1 MITYIHTY
9 VPNYCPIPVPWPKTV
24 SATNAIIIIIK
35 ETSSSAHD
43 KSLGLGGLRKTI
55 CITVQTDLLLI
66 KSFSSRSSFTTTT
79 TTLSATQHQFRPC
92 CAGPQCLISFV
103 PEYAGRPQHWNR
115 LLGDSQSLH
124 GYIPFIN
131 CRFIFL
137 RQHRIIRVIRG
148 LPGSIQAC
156 TSHVLFQWIPHYPFR
171 NTQTTHL
178 MYPPLSRPWGAL
190 PLLSRPV
197 PSYSILHHL
206 SSSSGGNYYP
216 SQGVV
221 VG

>member
-1 MITYIHTY
+1 M
-9 VPNYCPIPVPWPKTV
+9 PWPKTV
-24 SATNAIIIIIK
+24 FATNAIIIIIIK
-35 ETSSSAHD
+35 DKSSSAHD

-79 TTLSATQHQFRPC
+79 ASLSATQHQFRPC

-148 LPGSIQAC
+148 LPVHPGM
-156 TSHVLFQWIPHYPFR
+156 HE
-171 NTQTTHL
+171 
-178 MYPPLSRPWGAL
+178 SRPISMNSPL
-190 PLLSRPV
+190 PLPQHSNYALNVSPV
-197 PSYSILHHL
+197 KQADWC
-206 SSSSGGNYYP
+206 SSSPVLSLPFHSHPPPP
-216 SQGVV
+216 SNLERW
-221 VG
+221 